1 MTLSSLVFLYLIG
14 LVLLS
19 IVPARSD
26 TVCVSNLVTAGL
38 PVHSALMLI

>member
-1 MTLSSLVFLYLIG
+1 MDLFFLVFLYLTG

-19 IVPARSD
+19 IVPACSD

-38 PVHSALMLI
+38 PVHSFLMLI